1 MNVKT
6 LVLAMMSALATTSE
20 SGAIEGKVQFNR
32 DVRPILS
39 DTCFHC
45 HGPDEKER
53 KAGLRLD
60 VRDDALKAAKSG
72 AAAIVPG
79 HPEKS
84 ELVAR
89 IFATDGDDL
98 MPPAKLHKPLTSA
111 QKEVLK
117 RWISEGAEYQGH
129 WAFIKPVRVEPPVKT
144 TNPIDGFVRSRLAA
158 AGLKPAGEA
167 SRESLIRRVT
177 LDLTGLPPT
186 TAEVDAFLNDA
197 GQGAYER
204 VVDRLLASP
213 RYGENMAAPWMD
225 LARYADSN
233 GFQSDTS
240 REMWHWRDWLIG
252 AFNRNLPFDQFTVEQ
267 LAGDLIP
274 EAKPDQ
280 VLATGFNRN
289 HRLNGEGGR
298 IQEEWFAET
307 VIDRVETTGLTWM
320 ALTLNCCRCHDHKY
334 DPISQK
340 EFYQLFAYFN
350 SCEETG
356 VLGEFGGS
364 GATRKGGNTRP
375 VIFLPT
381 EDDKARIGALEAQ
394 IAAAQ
399 KAMDE
404 GRKGLGAAVAE
415 WEKGFAAAAA
425 GLESPWKLV
434 EQASAR
440 SVGGAALTVQP
451 DGSFL
456 ASGKNAPSDTYEV
469 VFKLGAGAFTGLMLE
484 VFPDASLPNQSLGRG
499 SNGNFVLTGVEVD
512 LRLSGVEEV
521 RSVGLTRA
529 EADFEQKGYEV
540 AKIVE
545 SQAKV
550 EKGRRAKQQGAAK
563 AGWAVE
569 GNAADKRV
577 ARKALFICE
586 PTDLPEGGQV
596 TVRLLHRSP
605 FGDHNMGRF
614 RIQVTGQ
621 PPATVRLQGGGVPA
635 ALRAALAVEPGK
647 RNAAQRKEVE
657 SFYLANVDNPVK
669 RNEVL
674 LAELRKKLTMAVDG
688 QPNAMVMKEAAQSRA
703 AFVLKRGEY
712 DKPGDEVER
721 ALPAVL
727 PRLPE
732 GAPNNRLGFA
742 KWLVSGEHPLT
753 ARVWVNR
760 AWERFF
766 GTGIVKTT
774 ENFGSQAEWPS
785 HPELLDWLATEFVRV
800 GWDMK
805 AMQRLMVTSETY
817 RQSAQVTSE
826 HLMKD
831 PENRLLARMPR
842 LRLSAEGVRDQALA
856 LSGLLVEKVG
866 GPSVHPYMPE
876 AVWDE
881 TSKYGNMR
889 NYKPD
894 TGENLYRRTLYTIW
908 KRTAAPPSMLLF
920 DSPNREIC
928 TVKRSRSNTP
938 TQALALLN
946 EVTYVEA
953 ARKLAE
959 AMMTEG
965 GATPAERVDWAF
977 RRVVG
982 RAPDAFERESLTKR
996 LLARLEKMRGEAEK
1010 ALQLVAVGESKPS
1023 DQLRAEELAA
1033 YTVTAN
1039 VLLNLD
1045 ETVTRP

>member
-1 MNVKT
+1 MSFRILIIAILGSTT
-6 LVLAMMSALATTSE
+6 LTFGIRAAD
-20 SGAIEGKVQFNR
+20 GKVQFNR
-32 DVRPILS
+32 DIRPILS

-53 KAGLRLD
+53 KGGLRLD
-60 VRDDALKAAKSG
+60 VRDEALKPGKSG
-72 AAAIVPG
+72 AIAIVPG
-79 HPEKS
+79 KPERS

-89 IFATDGDDL
+89 IETMDSDDQ
-98 MPPAKLHKPLTSA
+98 MPPAKLHKPLSPA
-111 QKEVLK
+111 QKDLLK
-117 RWISEGAEYQGH
+117 RWVAEGAEYQGH
-129 WAFIKPVRVEPPVKT
+129 WAFIKPVRLEPSVRAA
-144 TNPIDGFVRSRLAA
+144 NPIDGFIVEKLASKAMRPA
-158 AGLKPAGEA
+158 AEA
-167 SRESLIRRVT
+167 SRETLIRRVT

-186 TAEVDAFLNDA
+186 AGEVDAFLKDTA
-197 GQGAYER
+197 SGAYER

-213 RYGENMAAPWMD
+213 RYGEHMAAPWMD

-240 REMWHWRDWLIG
+240 REMWHWRDWLIV
-252 AFNRNLPFDQFTVEQ
+252 AFNRNVPFNQFTIEQ
-267 LAGDLIP
+267 LAGDLLP
-274 EAKPDQ
+274 EARPDQ
-280 VLATGFNRN
+280 ILATGFNRN

-334 DPISQK
+334 DPITQK
-340 EFYQLFAYFN
+340 EFYQMFAYFN

-356 VLGEFGGS
+356 VLGEFGGA

-381 EDDKARIGALEAQ
+381 EEDKARISGLEAQ
-394 IAAAQ
+394 VVAAQ
-399 KAMDE
+399 KAMED
-404 GRKGLGAAVAE
+404 GRKGLAAAIAE
-415 WEKGFAAAAA
+415 WEKGFVAAAS
-425 GLESPWKLV
+425 GLESPWRLV
-434 EQASAR
+434 EGAVGR
-440 SVGGAALTVQP
+440 SLGGATLSAQP

-456 ASGKNAPSDTYEV
+456 AGGKNAPSDTYEV
-469 VFKLGAGAFTGLMLE
+469 TLKPGAGAFTGLMLE
-484 VFPDASLPNQSLGRG
+484 VLPDASLPNQSLGRG
-499 SNGNFVLTGVEVD
+499 SNGNFVLTAVEVD
-512 LRLSGVEEV
+512 VRIPGMEEV
-521 RSVGLTRA
+521 RSLALTRA
-529 EADFEQKGYEV
+529 EADYEQKGYEV

-545 SQAKV
+545 AQAKV
-550 EKGRRAKQQGAAK
+550 EKGRRAKQRGAAK
-563 AGWAVE
+563 AGWAVD
-569 GNAADKRV
+569 GNSPDKRL
-577 ARKALFICE
+577 ARKALFVCE
-586 PTDLPEGGQV
+586 PAELPQGAV
-596 TVRLLHRSP
+596 LTVRLMHQSP
-605 FGDHNMGRF
+605 FGDHNIGRF
-614 RIQVTGQ
+614 RLQVSGQ
-621 PPATVRLQGGGVPA
+621 PPATLKLQGGGIPPG
-635 ALRAALAVEPGK
+635 LRSALAVEAGK
-647 RNAAQRKEVE
+647 RNATQRKEIE

-669 RNEVL
+669 RNETMI
-674 LAELRKKLTMAVDG
+674 ADLRKKLTAAVDG
-688 QPNAMVMKEAAQSRA
+688 QPNAMVMKEAAEPRA
-703 AFVLKRGEY
+703 AFLLKRGEY
-712 DKPGDEVER
+712 DKPGDQVKR
-721 ALPAVL
+721 SLPAVL
-727 PRLPE
+727 PHLPE
-732 GAPNNRLGFA
+732 GSPNNRLGFA
-742 KWLVSGEHPLT
+742 QWLVSGEHPLT

-785 HPELLDWLATEFVRV
+785 HPELLDWLATEFVRL

-805 AMQRLMVTSETY
+805 AMQRLIVTSETY
-817 RQSAQVTSE
+817 RQSSDVSAE
-826 HLMKD
+826 HLTKD

-842 LRLSAEGVRDQALA
+842 LRLSAEAVRDHALA
-856 LSGLLVEKVG
+856 VSGLLVEQVG

-894 TGENLYRRTLYTIW
+894 KGESLYRRTLYTIW

-959 AMMTEG
+959 GMMMEG
-965 GATPAERVDWAF
+965 GTTPADRVDWAF

-982 RAPDAFERESLTKR
+982 RAPDGYEREALTKR
-996 LLARLEKMRGEAEK
+996 LMVRLERMRGESEK
-1010 ALQLVAVGESKPS
+1010 ASQLVSVGESKAAE
-1023 DQLRAEELAA
+1023 QLKAEELAA

>member
-6 LVLAMMSALATTSE
+6 LALLIISAVAMLPE
-20 SGAIEGKVQFNR
+20 SGAVEDKVQFNR
-32 DVRPILS
+32 DIRPILS
-39 DTCFHC
+39 NTCFHC

-60 VRDDALKAAKSG
+60 LREDAMKPAKSG
-72 AAAIVPG
+72 AVAIVPG
-79 HPEKS
+79 QPDKS
-84 ELVAR
+84 ELVSR
-89 IFATDGDDL
+89 IFTSDGDDL
-98 MPPAKLHKPLTSA
+98 MPPAKLHKPLSSA
-111 QKEVLK
+111 QKELLK
-117 RWISEGAEYQGH
+117 RWIAEGAEYQGH
-129 WAFIKPVRVEPPVKT
+129 WAFIKPVRVEPSQKT
-144 TNPIDGFVRSRLAA
+144 ANPIDGFIQARLKS
-158 AGLKPAGEA
+158 AGLNPSGEA
-167 SRESLIRRVT
+167 SREALIRRVT

-186 TAEVDAFLNDA
+186 TAEVEAFLKDGA
-197 GQGAYER
+197 LGAYER
-204 VVDRLLASP
+204 VVDRLLASS
-213 RYGENMAAPWMD
+213 RYGEHMAAPWMD

-280 VLATGFNRN
+280 ILATGFNRN

-340 EFYQLFAYFN
+340 EFYQMFAYFN
-350 SCEETG
+350 SCDETG
-356 VLGEFGGS
+356 VLGEFGGA

-381 EDDKARIGALEAQ
+381 EEDKARISALETQ
-394 IAAAQ
+394 IASAQ

-404 GRKGLGAAVAE
+404 GRKALGAVIGE
-415 WEKGFAAAAA
+415 WEKGFVAAAA
-425 GLESPWKLV
+425 GLESPWKMV
-434 EQASAR
+434 EGASVR
-440 SVGGAALTVQP
+440 SFGGATLTLQP
-451 DGSFL
+451 DGSYL
-456 ASGKNAPSDTYEV
+456 AAGKNAPSDTYEV
-469 VFKLGAGAFTGLMLE
+469 GFKPAPGAFTGLMLE

-499 SNGNFVLTGVEVD
+499 RNGNFVLTGLEVD
-512 LRLSGVEEV
+512 IKVPGSDEV

-550 EKGRRAKQQGAAK
+550 EKGRRAKQQGAPK

-569 GNAADKRV
+569 GNAADKRM
-577 ARKALFICE
+577 ARRALFICE
-586 PTDLPEGGQV
+586 PTDLPEGAQV
-596 TVRLLHRSP
+596 TVRLLHGSS
-605 FGDHNMGRF
+605 FGDHNIGRF
-614 RIQVTGQ
+614 RLQVTGH
-621 PPATVRLQGGGVPA
+621 PPATVKLQGGGVPET
-635 ALRAALAVEPGK
+635 LRAALAVESGK
-647 RNAAQRKEVE
+647 RNANQRKEIE

-669 RNEVL
+669 RNEAL
-674 LAELRKKLTMAVDG
+674 LAELRKKLTAAVEG
-688 QPNAMVMKEAAQSRA
+688 QPNAMVMKEAAQPRG

-712 DKPGDEVER
+712 DKPGEEVAR

-727 PRLPE
+727 PGLPE

-785 HPELLDWLATEFVRV
+785 HPELLDWLATEFVRL
-800 GWDMK
+800 GWNMK
-805 AMQRLMVTSETY
+805 AMQRLMVTSATY
-817 RQSAQVTSE
+817 RQLAHVTPE
-826 HLMKD
+826 HLAKD

-856 LSGLLVEKVG
+856 VSGLLVEKVG

-894 TGENLYRRTLYTIW
+894 AGENLYRRTLYTIW

-953 ARKLAE
+953 ARRLAE
-959 AMMTEG
+959 GMMTEG
-965 GATPAERVDWAF
+965 GATPGERVDWAF

-996 LLARLEKMRGEAEK
+996 LLVRLQKMGGEAEK
-1010 ALQLVAVGESKPS
+1010 AAQLVSVGDSKPS
-1023 DQLRAEELAA
+1023 DKLRAEELAA